1 MSKEKNYLNELLKN
15 NYREDGRKL
24 NEFREISMETN
35 VIPQANGSAR
45 VKIGKTEIIAGVKF
59 GTGTPYPDTPNE
71 GMFMVNMEL
80 HPMSNEDFSHGP
92 PSPEAIEI
100 SRVIDRAIR
109 ESKTVDFEDLC
120 IRPGELAW
128 SLSVDI
134 YPINADGN
142 LFDAGVIAALLAIK
156 TAKFPE
162 IEKETD
168 KVLHDTRTKKGLE
181 LKNVPVMVTVA
192 KIGDSLVLDPNYEEE
207 KIMDARV
214 HIATIDNGNI
224 CAMQKGG
231 SKSIKIEE
239 LKNAIELSGN
249 KGKELRKL
257 IKSIK

>member
-1 MSKEKNYLNELLKN
+1 MSENNYLNELMKN
-15 NYREDGRKL
+15 NYRDDGRKL
-24 NEFREISMETN
+24 DEYREIEIETN
-35 VIPQANGSAR
+35 IVGQANGSAR
-45 VKIGKTEIIAGVKF
+45 VKIGKTEVIAGVKF

-80 HPMSNEDFSHGP
+80 HPMANPDYSHGP

-109 ESKTVDFEDLC
+109 ESKTVNFEDLC
-120 IRPGELAW
+120 IREGELAW

-156 TAKFPE
+156 NAKFP
-162 IEKETD
+162 ETD
-168 KVLHDTRTKKGLE
+168 KVLHDTRTDKGLT
-181 LKNVPVMVTVA
+181 LQNIPAMVTIA
-192 KIGDSLVLDPNYEEE
+192 KIGDNLIVDPSYDEE
-207 KIMDARV
+207 KIMDARI

-239 LKNAIELSGN
+239 LKNAIELSGS
-249 KGKELRKL
+249 KGNELRKL

>member
-1 MSKEKNYLNELLKN
+1 MSENNYLNELMKN
-15 NYREDGRKL
+15 NYRDDGRKL
-24 NEFREISMETN
+24 DEYREIEIETN
-35 VIPQANGSAR
+35 IVGQANGSAR
-45 VKIGKTEIIAGVKF
+45 VKIGKTEVIAGVKF

-80 HPMSNEDFSHGP
+80 HPMANPDYSHGP

-109 ESKTVDFEDLC
+109 ESKTVNFEDLC
-120 IRPGELAW
+120 IREGELAW

-156 TAKFPE
+156 NAKFPE
-162 IEKETD
+162 IDPETD
-168 KVLHDTRTKKGLE
+168 KVLHDTRTDKGLT
-181 LKNVPVMVTVA
+181 LQNIPAMVTIA
-192 KIGDSLVLDPNYEEE
+192 KIGDNLIVDPSYDEE
-207 KIMDARV
+207 KIMDARI

-231 SKSIKIEE
+231 SKSMKIEE
-239 LKNAIELSGN
+239 LKNAIELSGS
-249 KGKELRKL
+249 KGNELRKL

>member
-1 MSKEKNYLNELLKN
+1 MSENNYLNELMKN
-15 NYREDGRKL
+15 NYRDDGRKL
-24 NEFREISMETN
+24 DEYREIEIETN
-35 VIPQANGSAR
+35 VVGQANGSAR
-45 VKIGKTEIIAGVKF
+45 VKIGKTEVIAGVKF

-80 HPMSNEDFSHGP
+80 HPMANPDYSHGP

-109 ESKTVDFEDLC
+109 ESKTVNFEDLC
-120 IRPGELAW
+120 IREGELAW

-156 TAKFPE
+156 NAKFPE
-162 IEKETD
+162 IDEETD
-168 KVLHDTRTKKGLE
+168 KVLHDTRTDKGLT
-181 LKNVPVMVTVA
+181 LQNIPAMVTIA
-192 KIGDSLVLDPNYEEE
+192 KIGDNLIVDPSYDEE
-207 KIMDARV
+207 KIMDARI

-239 LKNAIELSGN
+239 LKNAIELSGS
-249 KGKELRKL
+249 KGNELRKL

>member
-1 MSKEKNYLNELLKN
+1 MSENNYLNELMKN
-15 NYREDGRKL
+15 NYRDDGRKL
-24 NEFREISMETN
+24 DEYREIEIETN
-35 VIPQANGSAR
+35 IVGQANGSAR
-45 VKIGKTEIIAGVKF
+45 VKIGKTEVIAGVKF
-59 GTGTPYPDTPNE
+59 GTGAPYPDTPNE

-80 HPMSNEDFSHGP
+80 HPMANPDYSHGP

-109 ESKTVDFEDLC
+109 ESKTVNFEDLC
-120 IRPGELAW
+120 IREGELAW

-156 TAKFPE
+156 NAKFPE
-162 IEKETD
+162 IDPETD
-168 KVLHDTRTKKGLE
+168 KVLHDTRTDKGLT
-181 LKNVPVMVTVA
+181 LQNIPAMVTIA
-192 KIGDSLVLDPNYEEE
+192 KIGDNLIVDPSYDEE
-207 KIMDARV
+207 KIMDARI

-231 SKSIKIEE
+231 SKSMKIEE
-239 LKNAIELSGN
+239 LKNAIELSGS
-249 KGKELRKL
+249 KGNELRKL

>member
-1 MSKEKNYLNELLKN
+1 MSENNYLNELMKN
-15 NYREDGRKL
+15 NYRDDGRKL
-24 NEFREISMETN
+24 DEYREIEIETN
-35 VIPQANGSAR
+35 IVGQANGSAR
-45 VKIGKTEIIAGVKF
+45 VKIGKTEVIAGVKF

-80 HPMSNEDFSHGP
+80 HPMANPDYGHGP

-109 ESKTVDFEDLC
+109 ESKTVNFEDLC
-120 IRPGELAW
+120 IREGELAW

-156 TAKFPE
+156 NAKFPE
-162 IEKETD
+162 IEAETD
-168 KVLHDTRTKKGLE
+168 KVLHDTRTDKGLT
-181 LKNVPVMVTVA
+181 LQNIPAMVTIA
-192 KIGDSLVLDPNYEEE
+192 KIGDNLIVDPSYDEE
-207 KIMDARV
+207 KIMDARI

-231 SKSIKIEE
+231 SKSMKIEE
-239 LKNAIELSGN
+239 LKNAIELSGS
-249 KGKELRKL
+249 KGNELRKL

>member
-1 MSKEKNYLNELLKN
+1 M
-15 NYREDGRKL
+15 
-24 NEFREISMETN
+24 
-35 VIPQANGSAR
+35 
-45 VKIGKTEIIAGVKF
+45 
-59 GTGTPYPDTPNE
+59 
-71 GMFMVNMEL
+71 
-80 HPMSNEDFSHGP
+80 
-92 PSPEAIEI
+92 
-100 SRVIDRAIR
+100 
-109 ESKTVDFEDLC
+109 
-120 IRPGELAW
+120 
-128 SLSVDI
+128 DI

-162 IEKETD
+162 IDKETD

>member
-1 MSKEKNYLNELLKN
+1 MSENNYLNELMKN
-15 NYREDGRKL
+15 NYRDDGRKL
-24 NEFREISMETN
+24 DEYREIEIETN
-35 VIPQANGSAR
+35 VVGQANGSAR
-45 VKIGKTEIIAGVKF
+45 VKIGKTEVIAGVKF

-80 HPMSNEDFSHGP
+80 HPMANPDYSHGP

-109 ESKTVDFEDLC
+109 ESKTVNFEDLC
-120 IRPGELAW
+120 IREGELAW

-156 TAKFPE
+156 NAKFPE
-162 IEKETD
+162 IDPETD
-168 KVLHDTRTKKGLE
+168 KVLHDTRTDKGLT
-181 LKNVPVMVTVA
+181 LQNIPAMVTIA
-192 KIGDSLVLDPNYEEE
+192 KIGDNLIVDPSYDEE
-207 KIMDARV
+207 KIMDARI

-231 SKSIKIEE
+231 SKSMKIEE
-239 LKNAIELSGN
+239 LKNAIELSGS
-249 KGKELRKL
+249 KGNELRKL

>member
-1 MSKEKNYLNELLKN
+1 MSENNYLNELMKN
-15 NYREDGRKL
+15 NYRDDGRKL
-24 NEFREISMETN
+24 DEYREIEIETN
-35 VIPQANGSAR
+35 VVGQANGSTR
-45 VKIGKTEIIAGVKF
+45 VKIGKTEVIAGVKF

-80 HPMSNEDFSHGP
+80 HPMANPDYSHGP

-109 ESKTVDFEDLC
+109 ESKTVNFEDLC
-120 IRPGELAW
+120 IREGELAW

-156 TAKFPE
+156 NAKFPE
-162 IEKETD
+162 IDEETD
-168 KVLHDTRTKKGLE
+168 KVLHDTRTDKGLT
-181 LKNVPVMVTVA
+181 LQNIPAMVTIA
-192 KIGDSLVLDPNYEEE
+192 KIGDNLIVDPSYDEE
-207 KIMDARV
+207 KIMDARI

-239 LKNAIELSGN
+239 LKNAIELSGS
-249 KGKELRKL
+249 KGNELRKL